1 MSTFLGPN
9 QILSDTEP
17 RQTNLDVVKGIV
29 VQTNRG
35 ERSQL
40 NNSIQKLKSNVLSSM
55 QGISTPSRFLVTITA
70 PKCFNTAGDEPVAQ
84 TDSEQDEVIGDSA
97 QSGFSRVYLP
107 FLCSAV
113 NLPGLTLD
121 SQDVYHYGYGYRSR
135 MPAGQ
140 NFPDVTCTFYGDSRL
155 LSKNFFTKWMQ
166 SIVNFNGAAPMNGT
180 TSVNGA
186 APFEF
191 YYKEG
196 DKGYQTIV
204 DINVFDIRSE
214 TVATYKLHNAFPT
227 AISDV
232 SLAWENSDQLYQFTV
247 TFSYDYWTSTFTK
260 ENSIE
265 TDQERNI
272 NTLVSALTIGGGVE
286 DRTYQPTLPPVYGT
300 APSYSYYNISN
311 IVDTLAANTLLALLN
326 KFGRIR

>member
-1 MSTFLGPN
+1 MATFLGPN
-9 QILSDTEP
+9 QILTDTQP
-17 RQTNLDVVKGIV
+17 RQTNLDVVRRIV
-29 VQTNRG
+29 VQRDAA

-55 QGISTPSRFLVTITA
+55 QGISSTSRFLVTIT
-70 PKCFNTAGDEPVAQ
+70 PPNCFNSAISEQVAQ

-121 SQDVYHYGYGYRSR
+121 TQDIYHYGYGYRSK
-135 MPAGQ
+135 MPTGQ

-155 LSKNFFTKWMQ
+155 LTQNFFTKWMQ
-166 SIVNFNGAAPMNGT
+166 SVVNFNGSAPMNGT
-180 TSVNGA
+180 TTVNGA
-186 APFEF
+186 SPFEI

-196 DKGYQTIV
+196 EKGYQTTIDV
-204 DINVFDIRSE
+204 TVFDVRSE
-214 TVATYKLHNAFPT
+214 AMTTYKLHNAFPVSV
-227 AISDV
+227 SDV
-232 SLAWENSDQLYQFTV
+232 SLAWENTDQVYQFTV

-265 TDQERNI
+265 NDQERNI
-272 NTLVSALTIGGGVE
+272 NTLVSALTVGAGVE
-286 DRTYQPTLPPVYGT
+286 DRTYQPTLPPIYGT
-300 APSYSYYNISN
+300 GPSYSYYSISN

-326 KFGRIR
+326 RFGRIR